1 MIISTWFKVNKL
13 SLNVYKSQ
21 FMIFYKSAINFNPP
35 EIIIDNVALKFI
47 DKFNFLGIT
56 VENNVQWDAHIK
68 QISG

>member
-21 FMIFYKSAINFNPP
+21 FMIFYKSVINFNPP
-35 EIIIDNVALKFI
+35 EIIIDNVALNLI

-56 VENNVQWDAHIK
+56 IENNVQWDAHIK